1 MNNPRRLIDEGLDD
15 FERSLLAAG
24 RRDAMPPS
32 SRSRILVGLG
42 LGALV
47 PSTAVAA
54 SVNGA
59 AKGTI
64 FGLSAATG
72 VKLAV
77 GGAVGALAIWSSVA
91 LMQGGQGAPVVELPP
106 VRMADAPVVE
116 RVAEPSPV
124 EEQPA
129 APEQEAVAEEVT
141 PRIPVG
147 TKQTADDLG
156 RELESLDQARAAL
169 RGGDADRCLQ
179 LLREHA
185 RKFPRQ
191 RMAVEASVLR
201 IEALAKSGN
210 QEAARKA
217 GQAFLAK
224 HPKGPYAQRVTSLI
238 GADRGDSE

>member
-24 RRDAMPPS
+24 RRDAMPTS
-32 SRSRILVGLG
+32 SRTRILAGLG

-64 FGLSAATG
+64 FGLAAATG
-72 VKLAV
+72 VKVAV

-91 LMQGGQGAPVVELPP
+91 LIRGGQEAPVVELPP

-116 RVAEPSPV
+116 QVADPSPI
-124 EEQPA
+124 EEQQA
-129 APEQEAVAEEVT
+129 APAPEAVAEEATARTPVT
-141 PRIPVG
+141 R
-147 TKQTADDLG
+147 QSADDLG

-169 RGGDADRCLQ
+169 RGGDADRCLH

-191 RMAVEASVLR
+191 RMAIEASVLR

-210 QEAARKA
+210 HEAARKA

-238 GADRGDSE
+238 GADRGDGE